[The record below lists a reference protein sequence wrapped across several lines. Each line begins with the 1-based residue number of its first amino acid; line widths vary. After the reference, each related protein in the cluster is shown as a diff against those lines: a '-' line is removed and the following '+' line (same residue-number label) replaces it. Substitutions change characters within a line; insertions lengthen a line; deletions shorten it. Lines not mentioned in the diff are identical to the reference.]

1 MVDSSVI
8 EEKDSLEGYEFVD
21 ENAHRS
27 FLSALDKIVSSQD
40 ELHDFIYEMRN
51 NAYCKLKFQK
61 DSFKQCIEKMDGII
75 NQLDLL
81 CDEVADVYKDK
92 GLLVKEA

>member
-1 MVDSSVI
+1 MVDSNVI

-27 FLSALDKIVSSQD
+27 FLCALDKIVSSQD
-40 ELHDFIYEMRN
+40 ELRDFIYDMRN

-61 DSFKQCIEKMDGII
+61 DSFKQKYRRNEQWQSIAEASP
-75 NQLDLL
+75 
-81 CDEVADVYKDK
+81 VAVTR
-92 GLLVKEA
+92 